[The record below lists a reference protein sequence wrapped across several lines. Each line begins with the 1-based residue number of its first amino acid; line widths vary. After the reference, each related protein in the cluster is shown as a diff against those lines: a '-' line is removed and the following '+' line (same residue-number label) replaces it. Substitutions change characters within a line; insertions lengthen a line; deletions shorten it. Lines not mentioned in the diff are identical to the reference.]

1 MKGVAPLALLSVVL
15 LAVFA
20 SCTAG
25 GPPGLPA
32 LATPDDTPV
41 SADAEPTF
49 MSSLPTLVA
58 DTPAQRD
65 ATDTPSGY
73 TSPSAYTGPSAWMT
87 ADDFPIPPDRDL
99 TALARQLRWKGIE
112 PEPAPHQFAGT
123 VLAVGAEARFWI
135 LDSNRLT
142 MDRKLFRLAAISD
155 SAYWWVE
162 HDLSVDDEDLEQ
174 ATAQAEQQV
183 FPRIH
188 AAFGSPA
195 YGFSGETNRLHIVNG
210 RIPGVGGYVSG
221 ADAFPATVAKYSNE
235 ITAIYINANARSLRI
250 GSDGYLSTVAH
261 ELQHVIHEVADTSES
276 TWLNEGLSE
285 LAATEA
291 GLSTGSAGAFL
302 QRPNTSLVN
311 WPSAFGGEVGLN
323 YGAASLFAH
332 YLREHYIHGEGLAA
346 LLAEPADGMA
356 SIDAYLATQEA
367 TTNDGHPASFNSVF
381 ADWVL
386 ANMLDSDHG
395 VYGYANLDVNA
406 TLTRRQQAGD
416 EARETALAQFA
427 ADYWGISGED
437 GNAYTVHF
445 EGSATTSLLPT
456 QIPGGSCW
464 WSNRGDS
471 ISSTLTGVVSVPQTG
486 QYENP
491 PSLDFL
497 SWFEIEENWDYTYV
511 EISEDGGATWDVL
524 PSEGTTDENPV
535 GNSFGPGYT
544 GSRDWQRA
552 EVSLHEYAGRQV
564 MIRFHYV
571 TDDAIHGPGFC
582 VRDIRLPGDGPHTPT
597 DWRPDGFVR
606 VNNNVA
612 QDWIVWVISDGTE
625 PTITR
630 MGLTYDPIRD
640 VLAGSVETPASE
652 TGKVIVV
659 VAPVA
664 PATAESAIYR
674 VWAAQ

>member
-1 MKGVAPLALLSVVL
+1 MKGVAPLALLSVAL
-15 LAVFA
+15 LAVFT

-25 GPPGLPA
+25 EPPGLPA
-32 LATPDDTPV
+32 LATPHDTPV
-41 SADAEPTF
+41 SAVAEPTV
-49 MSSLPTLVA
+49 MPSLPTLVA
-58 DTPAQRD
+58 DTQAQRD
-65 ATDTPSGY
+65 ATDTPSGN
-73 TSPSAYTGPSAWMT
+73 TGPSAYTGPSATMT

-99 TALARQLRWKGIE
+99 MALARQLRWKGIE
-112 PEPAPHQFAGT
+112 PESAPHRFAGT
-123 VLAVGAEARFWI
+123 VLAVGAEARFWV
-135 LDSNRLT
+135 LDANRLT

-155 SAYWWVE
+155 SAYWWIE
-162 HDLSVDDEDLEQ
+162 HDLSVADEDLER

-195 YGFSGETNRLHIVNG
+195 SRFSGETNRLHIVNG

-221 ADAFPATVAKYSNE
+221 ADAFPTGVAKYSNE
-235 ITAIYINANARSLRI
+235 IPAIYINANARGLRI

-261 ELQHVIHEVADTSES
+261 ELQHVIHGAADPSES

-291 GLSTGSAGAFL
+291 GLSTGSAYAYL
-302 QRPNTSLVN
+302 RRPNTSLVN
-311 WPSAFGGEVGLN
+311 WPSELGGEVGLN

-356 SIDAYLATQEA
+356 SIDAYLAAQEA
-367 TTNDGHPASFNSVF
+367 TTNDGYPASFNSVF

-416 EARETALAQFA
+416 EARATALAQFA

-437 GNAYTVHF
+437 GNAHTVHF

-471 ISSTLTGVVSVPQTG
+471 ISSALTAVVSVPPAG
-486 QYENP
+486 QQENP

-497 SWFEIEENWDYTYV
+497 SWFEIEENWDYTYL

-524 PSEGTTDENPV
+524 PAEGTTDENPV
-535 GNSFGPGYT
+535 GNSYGPGYT
-544 GSRDWQRA
+544 GSGDWQRV

-582 VRDIRLPGDGPHTPT
+582 VRDIQVSGDGAHIPT

-606 VNNNVA
+606 VNNRVA

-625 PTITR
+625 PTISR
-630 MGLTYDPIRD
+630 MGLKYDPIRD

-674 VWAAQ
+674 VWSTQ

>member
-1 MKGVAPLALLSVVL
+1 MKGVAPLLLLAVAL
-15 LAVFA
+15 LAVFT

-25 GPPGLPA
+25 EPPGLPA
-32 LATPDDTPV
+32 SATPDDTPV
-41 SADAEPTF
+41 SAAAEPTVT
-49 MSSLPTLVA
+49 SSLPTLVA
-58 DTPAQRD
+58 DTQAQRD
-65 ATDTPSGY
+65 ATDTPSGNA
-73 TSPSAYTGPSAWMT
+73 SPSAYTGPSATMT

-99 TALARQLRWKGIE
+99 MALARQLRWKGS
-112 PEPAPHQFAGT
+112 EPAPAPHRFSAT
-123 VLAVGAEARFWI
+123 VLAVGAEARFWV
-135 LDSNRLT
+135 LDANRLT

-155 SAYWWVE
+155 SAYWWIE
-162 HDLSVDDEDLEQ
+162 HDLSVEDEDLER

-195 YGFSGETNRLHIVNG
+195 SRFSGEANRLHIVNG

-221 ADAFPATVAKYSNE
+221 ADAFPTGVAIYSNE
-235 ITAIYINANARSLRI
+235 ITAIYINANARGLRI

-261 ELQHVIHEVADTSES
+261 ELQHVIHGAADPSES

-285 LAATEA
+285 LAVTEA
-291 GLSTGSAGAFL
+291 GLSTGSAYAYL
-302 QRPNTSLVN
+302 RRPNTSLVN
-311 WPSAFGGEVGLN
+311 WPSELGGEVGLN

-356 SIDAYLATQEA
+356 SIDAYLAAQEA
-367 TTNDGHPASFNSVF
+367 TTNDGYPASFNSVF

-386 ANMLDSDHG
+386 ANMLDSAHG

-406 TLTRRQQAGD
+406 TLTQRQQAGD
-416 EARETALAQFA
+416 EARATALAQFA
-427 ADYWGISGED
+427 VDYWGISGED
-437 GNAYTVHF
+437 GNAHTFHF
-445 EGSATTSLLPT
+445 EGNATTSLLPT

-464 WSNRGDS
+464 WSNHGDS
-471 ISSTLTGVVSVPQTG
+471 ISSTLTAVVSVPPAG
-486 QYENP
+486 QDGDP

-497 SWFEIEENWDYTYV
+497 NWFEIEENWDYTYV
-511 EISEDGGATWDVL
+511 EVSEDGGATWDVL
-524 PSEGTTDENPV
+524 PAEGTTDENPV
-535 GNSFGPGYT
+535 GNSYGPGYT
-544 GSRDWQRA
+544 GSGDWQLA
-552 EVSLHEYAGRQV
+552 AVSLHEYAGRQV

-582 VRDIRLPGDGPHTPT
+582 VRDIRVSGDGAHTPT

-606 VNNNVA
+606 VNNRVA

-630 MGLTYDPIRD
+630 MGLKYDPIRD

-674 VWAAQ
+674 VWATQ